1 MDMNVDLFVAGE
13 SLDVANILHQPGPVP
28 GVRLAH
34 PEKRL
39 QTHAANQ
46 KGQQQM
52 NTGNRLTLV
61 LVTGLL
67 GTASLSPSADCSW
80 TRKTSTMPT
89 PRSLLSACAVEGRIY
104 AIGGG
109 RPSAVL
115 YSAVEQYDPAT
126 DTWTKKAAMPTP
138 RTAFGL
144 GVVDGKIYA
153 IGGGKAGGVLIS
165 TVEEYDPEADTWTTR
180 SPMPTPR
187 AFLACGVA
195 GGKIYAIGGTVS
207 GTAACS
213 PVVEQYD
220 PTTDTWTRKADT
232 PLPRG
237 AASCSTVNSVS
248 YLVGGMP
255 TGGQGTDRAVTTVQA
270 YDPATDT
277 WTVKSPLLT
286 ARGFLSTCVIAGKI
300 YAIGGCL
307 NAYDSSDLSSMEA
320 YDPATDN
327 WSRMADMPAK
337 RKGFGSAAVNGRIYV
352 VGGVSQGGWEPAL
365 SIVEEYNPKPTATHG
380 PVTG

>member
-1 MDMNVDLFVAGE
+1 MDMNVDLLVAGE

-153 IGGGKAGGVLIS
+153 IGG
-165 TVEEYDPEADTWTTR
+165 
-180 SPMPTPR
+180 
-187 AFLACGVA
+187 
-195 GGKIYAIGGTVS
+195 
-207 GTAACS
+207 
-213 PVVEQYD
+213 
-220 PTTDTWTRKADT
+220 
-232 PLPRG
+232 
-237 AASCSTVNSVS
+237 
-248 YLVGGMP
+248 
-255 TGGQGTDRAVTTVQA
+255 
-270 YDPATDT
+270 
-277 WTVKSPLLT
+277 
-286 ARGFLSTCVIAGKI
+286 
-300 YAIGGCL
+300 CL

-352 VGGVSQGGWEPAL
+352 VGGVSQGGWDPAL